1 MRIALIHNEYAA
13 VSGEEIMVRRI
24 ERLLRQNGHEVF
36 VWYPTSRGLLGS
48 VCRQAA
54 AFVQGIYN
62 PVARRRMR
70 RFLRETR
77 PDIIQVQN
85 LYPLLSPSILLE
97 ARDQK
102 IPIVMRCANYR
113 LLCPTGLMMRNGH
126 ICHDCWHGRAW
137 NAVRHNCE
145 NRRLKSLAYA
155 LRNHVAHTHRWFLD
169 TVSAFYA
176 QTEFQRQILIEGGLP
191 ADRISV
197 IPNMVESVAPAPG
210 PGMIAGF
217 VGRLSPEKGIDTLL
231 AAARILPDIP
241 FAAAGSYHAIPNLLG
256 QTPNNLRLLGV
267 LDPAGISDFYNRCRF
282 TLLPSVCLEGFP
294 STILESMI
302 RGLPVIASRIGAIP
316 EIVQDNETG
325 LLFDPSD
332 SRDLAEKIRLLWN
345 NPNLCRHLGRNARE
359 IALRDYTPD
368 NYYAKLMGIYETIT
382 PIADQSDPV
391 DLAIPKG
398 HEFAETM

>member
-36 VWYPTSRGLLGS
+36 VWYPSSRRLLGS

-54 AFVQGIYN
+54 AFVGGIYN
-62 PVARRRMR
+62 PLARRQMR

-77 PDIIQVQN
+77 PDLIQVQN

-97 ARDQK
+97 AKDHG

-113 LLCPTGLMMRNGH
+113 LLCPTGLMMRDGR
-126 ICHDCWHGRAW
+126 ICRDCWHGREW

-155 LRNHVAHTHRWFLD
+155 LRNHVAHTHRWYLD

-176 QTEFQRQILIEGGLP
+176 QTEFQRQLLIEGGLP

-210 PGMIAGF
+210 PGSIVGF
-217 VGRLSPEKGIDTLL
+217 VGRLSPEKGVDTLL
-231 AAARILPDIP
+231 AAAKLLPEVP
-241 FAAAGSYHAIPNLLG
+241 FAAAGSFQAMPDLPARL
-256 QTPNNLRLLGV
+256 PANLRLVGA

-316 EIVQDNETG
+316 EIVEDDKTG
-325 LLFDPSD
+325 FLFDPFD
-332 SRDLAEKIRLLWN
+332 PRDLAEKVRLLWN
-345 NPNLCRHLGRNARE
+345 NPNLCRHLGRNARH
-359 IALRDYTPD
+359 IALRDYTPE
-368 NYYAKLMGIYETIT
+368 NYYARLMEVYESVTGIKDRPDPDDLPL
-382 PIADQSDPV
+382 PIS
-391 DLAIPKG
+391 
-398 HEFAETM
+398 HEFAETR